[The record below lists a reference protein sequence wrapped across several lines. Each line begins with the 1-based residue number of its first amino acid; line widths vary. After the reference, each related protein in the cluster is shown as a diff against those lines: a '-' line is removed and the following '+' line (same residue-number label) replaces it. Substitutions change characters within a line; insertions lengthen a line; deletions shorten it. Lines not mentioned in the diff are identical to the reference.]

1 MESKKPKAKSSI
13 QELDKRILKISQKI
27 KELRISAGFT
37 SSETFSYE
45 HSLSRVHYW
54 RIEKGSNITMETLIK
69 ILDIHK
75 ISLEEFFKGL

>member
-1 MESKKPKAKSSI
+1 MESKKPKAKSSN
-13 QELDKRILKISQKI
+13 QELDARILKISQKI
-27 KELRISAGFT
+27 KQLRIEAGFT

-54 RIEKGSNITMETLIK
+54 RIEKGSNMTMETLVK

-75 ISLEEFFKGL
+75 VSLEEFFKGL